1 MVHLLTFIIL
11 FCSLSVQTRWSG
23 DQNLAL
29 VREVLIREPY
39 RFIKSKETTKRGEVW
54 QQIADNLNFNHTLK
68 FSLEEIRGFLEKLE
82 S

>member
-39 RFIKSKETTKRGEVW
+39 RLIKSKETTKRGEVW
-54 QQIADNLNFNHTLK
+54 QQIADNSDHGLK

>member
-39 RFIKSKETTKRGEVW
+39 RFIKSKGTTKRGEVW
-54 QQIADNLNFNHTLK
+54 QQIADNLNSDHTLK

>member
-1 MVHLLTFIIL
+1 MIHLLTFIIL

-23 DQNLAL
+23 DLAL

-39 RFIKSKETTKRGEVW
+39 RFIKSKGTTKRGEVL
-54 QQIADNLNFNHTLK
+54 QQIADNSDHGLK